1 MNNNTMYSATNLTKT
16 GNVENFTDDVNIF
29 DNKTM
34 LTTPNINNVAIN
46 KCKDGPQIEI
56 KLIFD

>member
-1 MNNNTMYSATNLTKT
+1 MNNNTVYSATNYIKT
-16 GNVENFTDDVNIF
+16 GNVEFFIDDINIF

-56 KLIFD
+56 KPIFD

>member
-1 MNNNTMYSATNLTKT
+1 MNNNTVYSATNYIKT
-16 GNVENFTDDVNIF
+16 GNVEFFIDDINIF

>member
-1 MNNNTMYSATNLTKT
+1 MNNNTMYSATNFTKT
-16 GNVENFTDDVNIF
+16 GNVENFTDDVTIF

>member
-1 MNNNTMYSATNLTKT
+1 MKINTVHSATNYIKT
-16 GNVENFTDDVNIF
+16 GNFENFIDNVSIF